1 MGREKLETLATT
13 IDQGAGMKTDSVCP
27 IVRIRRKNLSV
38 LVDAHGLAVVAR
50 RAGKP
55 DRQIKDIIAG
65 RKSFGEKIARAI
77 EAAYDPDAPLGWLD
91 IDPDV
96 TSDSQEAVKATQ
108 TSHPVRD
115 AISAADRELLS
126 RYRSAASET
135 RAAVD
140 LLLLSKSEREMIEP
154 SMWTMIVAVESQSL
168 SALRKVKRAD
178 TESS

>member
-1 MGREKLETLATT
+1 M
-13 IDQGAGMKTDSVCP
+13 MKSCLNHSDMDTNKISSIAEV
-27 IVRIRRKNLSV
+27 RRKNLSA

-55 DRQIKDIIAG
+55 DRQIKDIITG
-65 RKSFGEKIARAI
+65 RKSFGEKVARSI

-96 TSDSQEAVKATQ
+96 NSDSQELVKTTQ

-115 AISAADRELLS
+115 ALSIADRELLL
-126 RYRSAASET
+126 RYHSAASET

-140 LLLLSKSEREMIEP
+140 LLLLSKNEREMVEP
-154 SMWTMIVAVESQSL
+154 SMWTMIVAVESQSI
-168 SALRKVKRAD
+168 SALRKMNSASKRTSAA
-178 TESS
+178 

>member
-13 IDQGAGMKTDSVCP
+13 IDQVAGMKTDSVSS
-27 IVRIRRKNLSV
+27 IVGIRRKNLSA
-38 LVDAHGLAVVAR
+38 LVDAYGLAVVAK

-55 DRQIKDIIAG
+55 DRQIKDIITG
-65 RKSFGEKIARAI
+65 RRSFGEKIARAI

-91 IDPDV
+91 LDPDRK
-96 TSDSQEAVKATQ
+96 EAAGKNNQ
-108 TSHPVRD
+108 GSHPVQD
-115 AISAADRELLS
+115 AISTFDRALLS
-126 RYRSAASET
+126 RYYSVAPET

-140 LLLLSKSEREMIEP
+140 LLLCGKRDMLDP
-154 SMWTMIVAVESQSL
+154 VMWTMLIAVESQSL